1 VLKLRVEIDQE
12 RARRAG
18 VTGEEIAG
26 TLSAYF
32 DGADVTTYR
41 EGELTI
47 PVTIRA
53 RPEDRDSLDRVR
65 TVEILSAS
73 HGFPVPLLQVSD
85 FTGQVEP
92 SRIRRFNQ
100 ERALTILGK
109 HPDMTAV
116 ELYAAMEEP
125 ASSSHRVIR
134 SKSKERSRTQ
144 RSPTPSS
151 SGLHRTRCSPS

>member
-32 DGADVTTYR
+32 DGVDVTTYR

-53 RPEDRDSLDRVR
+53 RPEDRERLTGR
-65 TVEILSAS
+65 AS
-73 HGFPVPLLQVSD
+73 
-85 FTGQVEP
+85 
-92 SRIRRFNQ
+92 
-100 ERALTILGK
+100 
-109 HPDMTAV
+109 
-116 ELYAAMEEP
+116 
-125 ASSSHRVIR
+125 
-134 SKSKERSRTQ
+134 
-144 RSPTPSS
+144 
-151 SGLHRTRCSPS
+151 